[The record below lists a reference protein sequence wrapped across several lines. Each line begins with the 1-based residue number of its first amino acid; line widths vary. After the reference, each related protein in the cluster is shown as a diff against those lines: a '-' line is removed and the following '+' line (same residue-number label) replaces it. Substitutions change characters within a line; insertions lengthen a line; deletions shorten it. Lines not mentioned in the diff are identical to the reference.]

1 MKNLNKS
8 EQTLV
13 QLMRERI
20 GGFMMPSPTINMMLK
35 DLERK
40 MVAYSLPDTTGQ
52 MRWYLQD
59 DYL

>member
-1 MKNLNKS
+1 MTNLSKI
-8 EQTLV
+8 EQSLI

-52 MRWYLQD
+52 TRWYLQD

>member
-1 MKNLNKS
+1 
-8 EQTLV
+8 
-13 QLMRERI
+13 MRERI